1 MTVSSSH
8 SERAGPQPAPRPDA
22 VRNWRPRS
30 ATSAP
35 TGNGPDWEPGTSRAY
50 LQDTVDAPAPVT
62 TLDGPIPRSSR
73 PFEDS
78 GERAGP
84 VGTGA

>member
-1 MTVSSSH
+1 MPRLVYVVVPKSAWMYSTFALQCAVNIH
-8 SERAGPQPAPRPDA
+8 S
-22 VRNWRPRS
+22 
-30 ATSAP
+30 
-35 TGNGPDWEPGTSRAY
+35 TSRAY
-50 LQDTVDAPAPVT
+50 LQDTVDAPVPVT